1 MWRECTD
8 DAAAGSDD
16 HTGIEFRACIALL
29 DAGWKFRSEAD
40 NVGYVDRRVRRF
52 ERSRWKGTSEVMQHA
67 AFPAFE

>member
-29 DAGWKFRSEAD
+29 DAG
-40 NVGYVDRRVRRF
+40 
-52 ERSRWKGTSEVMQHA
+52 
-67 AFPAFE
+67 